1 MPDIIHTYSA
11 DDTSFTIGA
20 KSRVGR
26 GGMQA
31 KVEACMD
38 AVRAGVRAVVIASGY
53 KDNVLRRI
61 IEGVRAEVSINTPLY
76 LSFSLANIPFIHEIV
91 GCSILYTLQYRY
103 SPQSL
108 GNRGHHF
115 RGTSIATHERRPGTE
130 MLFFHLL
137 TH

>member
-76 LSFSLANIPFIHEIV
+76 LSFSLANIPF
-91 GCSILYTLQYRY
+91 
-103 SPQSL
+103 
-108 GNRGHHF
+108 
-115 RGTSIATHERRPGTE
+115 
-130 MLFFHLL
+130 LFMK
-137 TH
+137 